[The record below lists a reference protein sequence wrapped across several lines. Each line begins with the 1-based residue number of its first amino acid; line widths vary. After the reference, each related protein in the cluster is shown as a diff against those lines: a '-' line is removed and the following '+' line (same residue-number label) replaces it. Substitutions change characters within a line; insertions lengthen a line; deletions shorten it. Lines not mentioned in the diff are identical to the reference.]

1 MRRTTLA
8 AVLAVVL
15 LITGFAAPAAG
26 GSDHGPDHGRDHDR
40 RGGPVMAGAAS
51 RSVLPLVDGRQD
63 YLRQGLPSARDAVS
77 PGVFVPEWDDGRV
90 AVGNGDSVSHW
101 VHDDLRVRA
110 LAVAQP
116 RSDDVTVLVAADL
129 YMIFRADADAI
140 RAKVDERLPRSYHR
154 RGVDVEV
161 LVGST
166 HNHHGPD
173 TAFDVNHEWY
183 EHMTDQA
190 ADAVVAALGR
200 MQPARLRVGSGQH
213 WFGMDDGDPQVIDP
227 TMNVLQ
233 AVATDGDVVGT
244 VVQWN
249 NHPETTL
256 GWAPPADIS
265 AACATLGWEGAECT
279 AEGRYFTSDYA
290 GVLSQTISRQ
300 VGGETLYYVG
310 ALGHLVGPGGAS
322 VWEVDRRHPLGDQ
335 FHPPAGAAVP
345 GGTGFTYTDDNF
357 RRAVV
362 IGEQAASAALR
373 VIRRG
378 EWIERPTISYRRQT
392 FYSRLTNIGFRLLL
406 VVDPATGFTR
416 LGHIPPT
423 AYTCPATGPKTDA
436 TCTDVGF
443 ATEDDPIVGTIRAG
457 DHLQS
462 EVGYLRIGPV
472 GMMFLPG
479 EVAGELVIGLPAGFR
494 ADPARWY
501 EEPHELNAF
510 GDAYTT
516 PGYVH
521 RRMHDRYEFTIGLGN
536 DELGYVFPISNWRI
550 RCVADDVAG
559 PGTCAAL
566 HDAGVIEYPDGVAG
580 TTCKAITE
588 DPSRLSAYPADAAL
602 AVSASCRYG
611 QALGESQGHYEET
624 NSAGWDLAADILA
637 AVARLTGDADPT
649 QLNRAFPGH
658 WKAFPPPAR

>member
-1 MRRTTLA
+1 
-8 AVLAVVL
+8 
-15 LITGFAAPAAG
+15 
-26 GSDHGPDHGRDHDR
+26 
-40 RGGPVMAGAAS
+40 MAGAAS

-63 YLRQGLPSARDAVS
+63 YLRRGLPPAHDAVS

-110 LAVAQP
+110 LALSAP
-116 RSDDVTVLVAADL
+116 RRKDVTVLVAADL

-140 RAKVDERLPRSYHR
+140 RAKVEERLPRAFRR
-154 RGVDVEV
+154 RGAHVEV

-173 TAFDVNHEWY
+173 TAFDVNHDWY

-190 ADAVVAALGR
+190 ADAVVAALDR
-200 MQPARLRVGSGQH
+200 MRPARLRVASGEH

-233 AVATDGDVVGT
+233 AVGTNSRVVGT

-256 GWAPPADIS
+256 GWAPTGDIS
-265 AACATLGWEGAECT
+265 EECAALGWEGAECT

-290 GVLSQTISRQ
+290 GVLSQEISRE
-300 VGGETLYYVG
+300 VGGEALYFVG
-310 ALGHLVGPGGAS
+310 ALGDLVGPGGAN
-322 VWEVDRRHPLGDQ
+322 VWEIDRRHPLGDQ

-345 GGTGFTYTDDNF
+345 GGAGFTYTDDNF

-362 IGEQAASAALR
+362 IGEQAAGAALGILR
-373 VIRRG
+373 HA
-378 EWIERPTISYRRQT
+378 EWIDRPTISFERQA

-406 VVDPATGFTR
+406 VVDPATGFTQ
-416 LGHIPPT
+416 LGHTPPT

-436 TCTDVGF
+436 TCTDVGL
-443 ATEDDPIVGTIRAG
+443 ATEEDPLIGTIRAG
-457 DHLQS
+457 DHLKS

-479 EVAGELVIGLPAGFR
+479 EVAGELVIGLPAGYR
-494 ADPARWY
+494 GDPARWY

-516 PGYVH
+516 PGYVQ

-536 DELGYVFPISNWRI
+536 DELGYVFPISNWRVK
-550 RCVADDVAG
+550 CVADDVAG

-566 HDAGVIEYPDGVAG
+566 HDAGIIEHPDAVAG

-588 DPSRLSAYPADAAL
+588 DPSRLAAYPPDAAL

-611 QALGESQGHYEET
+611 QAFGEAEGHYEET

-637 AVARLTGDADPT
+637 AVASLTGDASPA
-649 QLNRAFPGH
+649 QVNPHFPGY
-658 WKAFPPPAR
+658 WEGFPPPVR